1 MPSYGVEAV
10 RYKGRVGSRLT
21 VLHVVFSIPRCLSPR
36 QNHSSTLS
44 KCNACSL
51 ISTTADFKRP
61 LRRRR
66 FALRKAFVA
75 FRTSIAK
82 AKLHHPIGIL
92 VYVKFVSQPTE
103 LDCTSLS
110 RPVSKDRLGVV
121 TFQWR
126 YRSSLNRDCQSVL
139 HEQAPLLSTILLWP
153 CLLLWLCTG
162 HQIIC
167 ECCYTES

>member
-1 MPSYGVEAV
+1 MLVPKTS
-10 RYKGRVGSRLT
+10 T
-21 VLHVVFSIPRCLSPR
+21 

-126 YRSSLNRDCQSVL
+126 YRSSLNRDRQSVL

-162 HQIIC
+162 HQLIC